1 MARGGAKGRLLEYLV
16 ANVGRVVAS
25 EELRDVAGISE
36 WARRVREL
44 RDDGYQIETH
54 NDRSAL
60 RPGEYILV
68 SEQRRHPAGERSRS
82 ASNRQDL
89 IHSVRAAAR
98 AEQLECLTWLVRKYP
113 SRARRLVDDEA

>member
-1 MARGGAKGRLLEYLV
+1 VARDGAKARLLAYLT

-25 EELRDVAGISE
+25 EELREIAGISE

-44 RDDGYQIETH
+44 RDDGYPIETH

-68 SEQRRHPAGERSRS
+68 SAQRRDGAGVDRQSERHRGELVQS
-82 ASNRQDL
+82 L
-89 IHSVRAAAR
+89 RAAAR

-113 SRARRLVDDEA
+113 SYARRLVDETP